1 MSVSCCFWAL
11 LSLEKFKFIYLP
23 DFITDTQIGL
33 GKTAGDILL
42 SQSLLQFIHP
52 DERSMAQTDLCN
64 FVKIKTLAG
73 AVTRYTF
80 PYVSFFLCLILYA
93 DAADWDITDVVMYTA
108 TNNTILT
115 FFHCPNTDDVNKV
128 CHGSRHLVDDY
139 SRLEKSLDLPEGND
153 SFRIFQLY
161 DTETSQGI
169 MSWPLSKEMQK
180 VNELATVLSK
190 QEMEK
195 RVDDTN
201 KTGCTQHSHLS
212 STHHVPTSFQ
222 ITPIKHSV
230 APGQAIQVEPK
241 AWRGRFGAYEKK
253 CENCQTNKSPE
264 WRRGPSGHK
273 TLCNACGLRYA
284 RLVAKHEKLQG
295 KQDQPLKKS
304 KQQ

>member
-52 DERSMAQTDLCN
+52 DERSMAQTDLYN

-73 AVTRYTF
+73 AVTRYTL
-80 PYVSFFLCLILYA
+80 PYVSFFLYLILYA
-93 DAADWDITDVVMYTA
+93 DAVDWDITDVVMYTA

-115 FFHCPNTDDVNKV
+115 FFHCPNTGKKKK
-128 CHGSRHLVDDY
+128 S
-139 SRLEKSLDLPEGND
+139 SPFKLEKSLGLPEGID
-153 SFRIFQLY
+153 FFRIFQLY
-161 DTETSQGI
+161 DTETGQGI
-169 MSWPLSKEMQK
+169 MSWPLSKEMQE

-195 RVDDTN
+195 RVDDAN

-212 STHHVPTSFQ
+212 STHHIPTYGICQFERIIIRYERLTFSSFQ
-222 ITPIKHSV
+222 ITPIKHTV
-230 APGQAIQVEPK
+230 APGQATQVEPK

-273 TLCNACGLRYA
+273 T
-284 RLVAKHEKLQG
+284 
-295 KQDQPLKKS
+295 
-304 KQQ
+304 